1 MSLKLTLLAGAAAI
15 LAGTAAF
22 GASTAVQ
29 SSSDSYTADA
39 LMIENFIG
47 RVEIREGSGNR
58 ISVAMTNSGEH
69 AEDPSIS
76 EAGGTVSIDGGQEM
90 RRLSC
95 NVRND
100 RMRIGYGRSRHPIEE
115 YPSLIITAPASVA
128 LELRRSAFV
137 GEAGDLGSLDIS
149 MSSCGNFT
157 AGDIA
162 GNADVRIS
170 GSGDVTARS
179 VGGSADVDINGSGDV
194 ILTAIGG
201 DTSIDISGSGDVA
214 MDDVD
219 GGVDISINGSGDV
232 ELGSIGDLSINV
244 SGSGDVEADRMN
256 GAFSA
261 RINGSGD
268 IHVRGGRAEPM
279 EARIHGS
286 GDIRFD
292 GTAVNVTVV
301 EGGSGDVHI
310 DDVEGSVNWRRNG
323 RTVLRIGNAE

>member
-1 MSLKLTLLAGAAAI
+1 MSLKLTLLAGAAAL

-22 GASTAVQ
+22 GSSATVQ
-29 SSSDSYTADA
+29 ENSGSYNADA

-47 RVEIREGSGNR
+47 QLEIREGSGNR
-58 ISVAMTNSGEH
+58 ITVAMTNSGEH
-69 AEDPSIS
+69 AEDPVVS

-90 RRLSC
+90 RRLNC
-95 NVRND
+95 RYRND
-100 RMRIGYGRSRHPIEE
+100 QMQIGRGRDRHPIEE
-115 YPSLIITAPASVA
+115 YPSLVITAPADVA
-128 LELRRSAFV
+128 FELRRAAFV

-149 MSSCGNFT
+149 MSSCGDFI

-162 GNADVRIS
+162 GNADIRIS
-170 GSGDVTARS
+170 GSGDVTART
-179 VGGSADVDINGSGDV
+179 VGGSANIDINGSGDV

-201 DTSIDISGSGDVA
+201 DSTIDIAGSGDVA
-214 MDDVD
+214 LADVD

-232 ELGSIGDLSINV
+232 ELGSIGDLDINV
-244 SGSGDVEADRMN
+244 SGSGDVQVDNMN
-256 GAFSA
+256 GAFAA

-301 EGGSGDVHI
+301 ESGSGDVRV

-323 RTVLRIGNAE
+323 RTVLRIGNAD

>member
-22 GASTAVQ
+22 GSSATVQ
-29 SSSDSYTADA
+29 NSSDSFNADA

-47 RVEIREGSGNR
+47 QVEIREGSSNR
-58 ISVAMTNSGEH
+58 ISVSMTNSGEH
-69 AEDPSIS
+69 ADDPVIS

-90 RRLSC
+90 RRLNC

-100 RMRIGYGRSRHPIEE
+100 QMRIGRGRSRHPIEE
-115 YPSLIITAPASVA
+115 YPSLVITAPADLA
-128 LELRRSAFV
+128 FELRRSAFI
-137 GEAGDLGSLDIS
+137 GEAGDLGSLDMS

-162 GNADVRIS
+162 GDADIRIS

-179 VGGSADVDINGSGDV
+179 VGGHADIDINGSGDV
-194 ILTAIGG
+194 VLTAVGG
-201 DTSIDISGSGDVA
+201 DSSIDIAGSGDVDLA
-214 MDDVD
+214 DVD
-219 GGVDISINGSGDV
+219 GAVEISINGSGDV

-244 SGSGDVEADRMN
+244 SGSGDVQADSMN
-256 GAFSA
+256 GAFMA

-268 IHVRGGRAEPM
+268 VHVRGGRAEPM

-292 GTAVNVTVV
+292 GTAVNVTVI
-301 EGGSGDVHI
+301 ESGSGDVHI